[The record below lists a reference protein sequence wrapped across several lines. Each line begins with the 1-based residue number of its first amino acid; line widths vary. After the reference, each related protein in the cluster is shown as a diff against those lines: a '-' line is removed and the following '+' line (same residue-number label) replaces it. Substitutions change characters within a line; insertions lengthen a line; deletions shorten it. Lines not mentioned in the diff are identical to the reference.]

1 MLQKAVGVPSNRRW
15 HCVFGWWEPLWH
27 SHRQPLPSLKGWQSK
42 LVFIAGFSAG
52 SAGHTM
58 SWCSLS
64 HEWQFLTG
72 FCVSACPV
80 KGRIFQGCWVW
91 AAFKARGACSSFHR
105 IQSQGWMLC
114 HTYIILHCYFI
125 VLHVF
130 FCVTTWNKCDWSLNI
145 LPSILA
151 L

>member
-1 MLQKAVGVPSNRRW
+1 MWA
-15 HCVFGWWEPLWH
+15 PLA
-27 SHRQPLPSLKGWQSK
+27 QPLAASSQLEGLANK

-64 HEWQFLTG
+64 PEWQFLTG
-72 FCVSACPV
+72 FCVSAGPV
-80 KGRIFQGCWVW
+80 KERIFQGCWVW

-105 IQSQGWMLC
+105 IQNLNAVMHSRMNAMPHL
-114 HTYIILHCYFI
+114 YSLALFFI

-130 FCVTTWNKCDWSLNI
+130 LCVTTWNKCDWSLNI
-145 LPSILA
+145 LLSILS
-151 L
+151 LYKGLFCSY